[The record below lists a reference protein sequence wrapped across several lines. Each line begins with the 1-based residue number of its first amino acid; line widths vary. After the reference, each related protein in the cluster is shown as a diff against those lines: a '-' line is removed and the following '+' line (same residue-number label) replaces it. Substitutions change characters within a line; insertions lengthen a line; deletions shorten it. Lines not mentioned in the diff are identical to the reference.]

1 MPRIN
6 QPTAIKS
13 TQLTAAGVADNIADT
28 KGANSLSCEFVV
40 AAINTN
46 VIVRLEFSND
56 RAFASGVYFTPELT
70 ITANGNYAIS
80 SAPVKRYCRARFVSE
95 AGGTAA
101 TVDVNMNIFN

>member
-6 QPTAIKS
+6 QLTAIKS
-13 TQLTAAGVADNIADT
+13 TQLTEAGVGDSIANT
-28 KGANSLSCEFVV
+28 LGASSLSCEFIV

-46 VIVRLEFSND
+46 VVVRLEFSDD
-56 RAFASGVYFTPELT
+56 RTFGSGAYFSPELT

-95 AGGTAA
+95 TGGTDA
-101 TVDVNMNIFN
+101 TVDINMNVFN